1 MLPTVKRECIEA
13 FLSEI
18 STKNKP
24 PGGPVKWLLDHVL
37 SISAD
42 EMDLFDYMA
51 ATAKDLAEGVDVDE
65 TIQNEIEL
73 KIMYL
78 AMTVKCLLDR
88 SADIAEMQE
97 ED

>member
-1 MLPTVKRECIEA
+1 MSLPTVKRECIEA
-13 FLSEI
+13 FISEI

-24 PGGPVKWLLDHVL
+24 PGGPLKWLLNHVL
-37 SISAD
+37 NISGD
-42 EMDLFDYMA
+42 ETDLFDYMA

-65 TIQNEIEL
+65 KIQHEIEL

-78 AMTVKCLLDR
+78 ALTVKVLLDR

-97 ED
+97 D